1 VLFRPRLPLRAG
13 LVDTR
18 FVFKRVAAFRFG
30 EDFDPAALAFVE
42 ARCLVGEAFVFAD
55 RCFLAEVGARFLRA
69 PITAPDTAPTTVPT
83 TGVPT
88 ALPTTA
94 PATAPPKAL
103 AAAPF
108 TLELFSFL
116 LSSFISGLPW
126 LLLDFLNLA
135 DFFVSLYAKPMQAI
149 PPRKDTA
156 CGHW

>member
-1 VLFRPRLPLRAG
+1 LVLFRPRLPLRAG

-55 RCFLAEVGARFLRA
+55 RRFLAEVGARFLRA

-88 ALPTTA
+88 VVGTCVQ
-94 PATAPPKAL
+94 
-103 AAAPF
+103 
-108 TLELFSFL
+108 
-116 LSSFISGLPW
+116 
-126 LLLDFLNLA
+126 
-135 DFFVSLYAKPMQAI
+135 VSEDSK
-149 PPRKDTA
+149 KK
-156 CGHW
+156 